1 MTSLVTGAN
10 GFVGSALCR
19 ALCAR
24 QQEVRAFVRQGSD
37 TTNLADL
44 PVTLARGDLRDRESL
59 HRAMEGCQFVYH
71 VAADYRLWVPDPGAL
86 FIPAVLPLSNQM
98 LMAVFQMKPHRRQ
111 RTT

>member
-44 PVTLARGDLRDRESL
+44 PVTLVHGDLRDRESL
-59 HRAMEGCQFVYH
+59 HRAMEGCRFVYH
-71 VAADYRLWVPDPGAL
+71 VAATIGFGCRILQACTQL
-86 FIPAVLPLSNQM
+86 MLKAV
-98 LMAVFQMKPHRRQ
+98 A
-111 RTT
+111 T